1 MVIRVSGIILAP
13 GKHLVVSLQ
22 NIFGIG
28 KKRALQICEAVGIS
42 PITKVSSLSQDAI
55 SKIQFNVNTYLV
67 EGDLR
72 RIIARNIKR
81 LRDIKCYRGM
91 RHRLSLPVRGQRTRT
106 NASTRKKHNTNKI
119 G

>member
-1 MVIRVSGIILAP
+1 MIIRVSGVVLAP
-13 GKHLVVSLQ
+13 NKHLVISLQ
-22 NIFGIG
+22 SIFGIG
-28 KKRALQICEAVGIS
+28 KKRAAQICEAVGIS
-42 PITKVSSLSQDAI
+42 PVKKVLLLSQDDI
-55 SKIQFNVNTYLV
+55 SKIQYNVNTYLV

-106 NASTRKKHNTNKI
+106 NASTRKKHNTTRL